1 MSVDASRP
9 ASVPSSGTPGG
20 SDDPAE
26 SPWKTLSSREVYR
39 NPWLTVTEYQV
50 IRPDGTRGIYG
61 VADPGGNA
69 TTVALDEQGYVYLV
83 GQFFYPTQ
91 RYEWSLP
98 SGRVDEGEEPLAA
111 ARRELRE
118 ETGITA
124 AEWTPLGAYA
134 LSPGI
139 SSQISYLY
147 LARQLQLGEARP
159 EGTERLD
166 LRRLPLAEALK
177 AAARGE
183 IPNAVGALGLW
194 RAELLLRSGG

>member
-1 MSVDASRP
+1 MSVYESRA
-9 ASVPSSGTPGG
+9 ASVPEVGN
-20 SDDPAE
+20 SDAWPDPAG
-26 SPWKTLSSREVYR
+26 SPWQTLSSREVYH
-39 NPWLTVTEYQV
+39 NPWLAVTEHQV

-61 VADPGGNA
+61 VVDPGSNA
-69 TTVALDEQGYVYLV
+69 TTVALDDEGCVFLV

-111 ARRELRE
+111 AQRELRE
-118 ETGITA
+118 ETGVSA
-124 AEWTPLGAYA
+124 AEWTLLGAYA

-147 LARQLQLGEARP
+147 LARRLALGEAQP

-166 LRRLPLAEALK
+166 LRRLPLAEALH
-177 AAARGE
+177 AAVHGA

-194 RAELLLRSGG
+194 RADLLLRSGG

>member
-1 MSVDASRP
+1 MSVYASHA
-9 ASVPSSGTPGG
+9 ASVPQAGKTGNSPDPSG
-20 SDDPAE
+20 
-26 SPWKTLSSREVYR
+26 SPWQTLSGREVYR
-39 NPWLTVTEYQV
+39 NPWLAVTEYEV

-61 VADPGGNA
+61 VVDPGGNA
-69 TTVALDEQGYVYLV
+69 TIVALDDEECVFLV

-111 ARRELRE
+111 AQRELRE

-124 AEWTPLGAYA
+124 AEWTPLGTYA

-147 LARQLQLGEARP
+147 LARQLQLGEAQP

-166 LRRLPLAEALK
+166 LRRLPLAEALR
-177 AAARGE
+177 AVARGE

-194 RAELLLRSGG
+194 RVELVLRAEE